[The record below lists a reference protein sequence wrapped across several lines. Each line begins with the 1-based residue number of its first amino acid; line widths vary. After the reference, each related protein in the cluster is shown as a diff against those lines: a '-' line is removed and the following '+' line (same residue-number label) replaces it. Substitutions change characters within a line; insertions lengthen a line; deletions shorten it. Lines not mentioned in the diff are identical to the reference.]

1 MVFVEVYTGLGI
13 DCPQS
18 SNGYLACSVD
28 AISEIRRRAPCALL
42 QSVFVSPGDS
52 ENVWKVIFTTNP
64 SGTVI
69 FQKQVEPGGVSVG
82 KLRLEKSPEVPL
94 ITSGEAHAA
103 KKTNNQT
110 NFNSSNSRIS
120 YMSPLPDYAG
130 VSWIQF
136 LCHMFQNSKI
146 IWLLMLVLQFLASF
160 SYMMHLVHC
169 KQKEES
175 FFLVTPI

>member
-13 DCPQS
+13 VCPQS

-28 AISEIRRRAPCALL
+28 ATSEIRRRAPCALL

-69 FQKQVEPGGVSVG
+69 FQKQVESFGVSVG
-82 KLRLEKSPEVPL
+82 KLKVEKSPEVPL

-103 KKTNNQT
+103 KKKQT
-110 NFNSSNSRIS
+110 N
-120 YMSPLPDYAG
+120 
-130 VSWIQF
+130 
-136 LCHMFQNSKI
+136 K
-146 IWLLMLVLQFLASF
+146 LQ
-160 SYMMHLVHC
+160 
-169 KQKEES
+169 
-175 FFLVTPI
+175 

>member
-18 SNGYLACSVD
+18 SNGSLACSVD
-28 AISEIRRRAPCALL
+28 ATSEIRRRAPCASV

-103 KKTNNQT
+103 NKKQT
-110 NFNSSNSRIS
+110 SIATIAGSHICHICQLSRI
-120 YMSPLPDYAG
+120 MRESPGYRA
-130 VSWIQF
+130 
-136 LCHMFQNSKI
+136 
-146 IWLLMLVLQFLASF
+146 
-160 SYMMHLVHC
+160 
-169 KQKEES
+169 
-175 FFLVTPI
+175 

>member
-18 SNGYLACSVD
+18 SKGSLACSVD
-28 AISEIRRRAPCALL
+28 ATSEIRRRAPCALL

-94 ITSGEAHAA
+94 ITSGEAHAVN
-103 KKTNNQT
+103 KKQT
-110 NFNSSNSRIS
+110 SIAAI
-120 YMSPLPDYAG
+120 AG
-130 VSWIQF
+130 SDLQKDVYHLIQ
-136 LCHMFQNSKI
+136 C
-146 IWLLMLVLQFLASF
+146 
-160 SYMMHLVHC
+160 
-169 KQKEES
+169 
-175 FFLVTPI
+175 

>member
-28 AISEIRRRAPCALL
+28 ATSEIRRRAPCALV
-42 QSVFVSPGDS
+42 QSVFVSAGDS
-52 ENVWKVIFTTNP
+52 EKAWKVIFTTNP

-103 KKTNNQT
+103 KKKQT
-110 NFNSSNSRIS
+110 NKQTSIAATAGSRICHICQ
-120 YMSPLPDYAG
+120 L
-130 VSWIQF
+130 SWIMRESPGYSF
-136 LCHMFQNSKI
+136 CVICSKTPKH
-146 IWLLMLVLQFLASF
+146 LASYACITVSGF
-160 SYMMHLVHC
+160 I
-169 KQKEES
+169 
-175 FFLVTPI
+175 F

>member
-18 SNGYLACSVD
+18 SKGSLSCSVD
-28 AISEIRRRAPCALL
+28 ATSEIRRRAPCASL
-42 QSVFVSPGDS
+42 QSVFVSSFDN
-52 ENVWKVIFTTNP
+52 EKAWKVIFTTNP

-103 KKTNNQT
+103 NKKQT
-110 NFNSSNSRIS
+110 SIAAI
-120 YMSPLPDYAG
+120 AG
-130 VSWIQF
+130 SDLQKDVYHLIQ
-136 LCHMFQNSKI
+136 C
-146 IWLLMLVLQFLASF
+146 
-160 SYMMHLVHC
+160 
-169 KQKEES
+169 
-175 FFLVTPI
+175 